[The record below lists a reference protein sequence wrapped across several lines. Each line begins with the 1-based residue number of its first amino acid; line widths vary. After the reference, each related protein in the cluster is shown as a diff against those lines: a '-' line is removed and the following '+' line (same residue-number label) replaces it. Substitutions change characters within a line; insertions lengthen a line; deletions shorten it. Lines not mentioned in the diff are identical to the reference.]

1 MASTVFSLTSANG
14 ANKEV
19 TRQSWKALS
28 LMMHASQSRIMA
40 SDGIYGLPTKCKY
53 RRKTNAP
60 PASDLV
66 NRDFGR
72 ARPNQLR
79 VTDITEH
86 PTGEG
91 RLYCTG
97 VHVVPFFQIFQINRV
112 VGLF

>member
-1 MASTVFSLTSANG
+1 MASTVFSHTSSHRASE
-14 ANKEV
+14 EV
-19 TRQSWKALS
+19 TKQSWQALS
-28 LMMHASQSRIMA
+28 PMMHVSQSMIIA

-53 RRKTNAP
+53 RKKTNAP
-60 PASDLV
+60 SASDLV

-72 ARPNQLR
+72 ARPNQRR